1 MALIR
6 EFTEVQKGSNR
17 VHDVVDCGWTVF
29 ERDGAVY
36 VQLDTY
42 GTDHRQIP
50 GKVSQSLQLDE
61 ASARALMRILRHAF
75 PTSVGLG
82 N

>member
-6 EFTEVQKGSNR
+6 EFMEISKESNR

-29 ERDGAVY
+29 ESDGAVY

-42 GTDHRQIP
+42 GTDHRQNP

-61 ASARALMRILRHAF
+61 DAARALTHILARAF
-75 PTSVGLG
+75 PALR
-82 N
+82 